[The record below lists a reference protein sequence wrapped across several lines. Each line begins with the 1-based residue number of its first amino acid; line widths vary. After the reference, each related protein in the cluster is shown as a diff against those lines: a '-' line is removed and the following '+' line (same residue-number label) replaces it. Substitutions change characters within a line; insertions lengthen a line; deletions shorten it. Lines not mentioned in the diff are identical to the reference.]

1 MYLVVFMVR
10 MMVLYHCIYVFSG
23 VHAQRDGSVPH
34 VHMYLVVF
42 MGSVMVQYH
51 MYICI

>member
-10 MMVLYHCIYVFSG
+10 MMVLYHCIYLFSG